1 MSLITTSILMLFL
14 QPLFVYLALFKESDR
29 STPSRSLDNED
40 AMYLFIAPGLAVF
53 YSDEFWQAVLYLGSV
68 CLLGLMLAIIVKSKA
83 KKRLTRD
90 DAIGFTI
97 ASFLFFGIIKLIIG
111 GLGYFFS
118 ENAVNASAPVIGQQT
133 YSSTTG
139 ELLNWGYL
147 YYQFWPTL
155 YFLLFMLA
163 TLVIK
168 IIESRFNKHSFSGS
182 LLILGAVLA
191 GVSPLFGHAF
201 ILGVIANFFIF
212 FVVCTACIEIDK
224 RSDPSA
230 GAISFIYG
238 FLLVGGIAFS
248 SFGKLIYTLFYN

>member
-14 QPLFVYLALFKESDR
+14 QPLFVYLALFKESEH
-29 STPSRSLDNED
+29 SAQNRSLDNED

-53 YSDEFWQAVLYLGSV
+53 YPDDFWQAVLYLGSV

-97 ASFLFFGIIKLIIG
+97 ASFLFFWLIKLIIG
-111 GLGYFFS
+111 GIGYLFS
-118 ENAVNASAPVIGQQT
+118 ENAANGSAADIGQQA
-133 YSSTTG
+133 YSSTSG

-155 YFLLFMLA
+155 YFLLLMLA
-163 TLVIK
+163 TLAIK

-191 GVSPLFGHAF
+191 GVSPLFGNAF
-201 ILGVIANFFIF
+201 ILGVIANFFIY

-224 RSDPSA
+224 KSDPSA
-230 GAISFIYG
+230 GAISFMYG
-238 FLLVGGIAFS
+238 FLLMGGIMFS
-248 SFGKLIYTLFYN
+248 GMGKLIYTLFYN

>member
-1 MSLITTSILMLFL
+1 MSLVTTTILILFL
-14 QPLFVYLALFKESDR
+14 QPLFVYLALFKESER

-53 YSDEFWQAVLYLGSV
+53 YSDNFWQALLYLGSV
-68 CLLGLMLAIIVKSKA
+68 CLLGLMLAIVLKSKT

-97 ASFLFFGIIKLIIG
+97 ASFLFFWIVKLIIG
-111 GLGYFFS
+111 GVAYLFT
-118 ENAVNASAPVIGQQT
+118 ENATAADLAQQAQAD
-133 YSSTTG
+133 SSTTG
-139 ELLNWGYL
+139 QFFNWDYL

-168 IIESRFNKHSFSGS
+168 IIESRFNKHSLSGS
-182 LLILGAVLA
+182 FILLSAVLV
-191 GVSPLFGHAF
+191 GVSPLFGNAF
-201 ILGVIANFFIF
+201 ILGIIANFFIF

-224 RSDPSA
+224 KSDPSA
-230 GAISFIYG
+230 GAISFMYG
-238 FLLVGGIAFS
+238 FLLMGGIAFGS
-248 SFGKLIYTLFYN
+248 IGKLIYTLFYN

>member
-14 QPLFVYLALFKESDR
+14 QPLFVYLALFKDSEQ
-29 STPSRSLDNED
+29 STSSRSLDNED

-53 YSDEFWQAVLYLGSV
+53 YSDNFWQAVLYLGGV
-68 CLLGLMLAIIVKSKA
+68 CLLGLMLAIIVKHKA
-83 KKRLTRD
+83 KKRLTRG
-90 DAIGFTI
+90 DAIGFTV
-97 ASFLFFGIIKLIIG
+97 ASFVFFWIIKWIIG
-111 GLGYFFS
+111 GVAYLFT
-118 ENAVNASAPVIGQQT
+118 ENASNATAADLGQQA
-133 YSSTTG
+133 YSSTSG

-155 YFLLFMLA
+155 YFLLLMLA
-163 TLVIK
+163 TLAIK
-168 IIESRFNKHSFSGS
+168 IIESRFDKHSFSGS

-191 GVSPLFGHAF
+191 GVSPLFGNAF
-201 ILGVIANFFIF
+201 ILGVIANFFIY

-224 RSDPSA
+224 KSDPSA

-248 SFGKLIYTLFYN
+248 CIGKLIYTLFYN